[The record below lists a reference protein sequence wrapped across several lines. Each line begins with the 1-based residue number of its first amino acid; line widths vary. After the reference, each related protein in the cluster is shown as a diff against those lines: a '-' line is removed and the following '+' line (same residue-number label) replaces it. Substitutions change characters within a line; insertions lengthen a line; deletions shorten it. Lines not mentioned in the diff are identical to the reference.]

1 MGKTRVALV
10 EKSGPMDSCWT
21 SCATSSR
28 TFTHRWQGRQY
39 KNLND
44 DLPQG
49 WAVTTMDFA
58 ENYLCVQQDQP
69 QSSYFGYSQ
78 VTVKPTVSNY
88 SWPNC
93 DEKVTDNVVYLTDAP
108 NHDTNFIDYIIFQDG
123 HHKILVAAT
132 GHQRGC
138 EHIYV

>member
-1 MGKTRVALV
+1 MPGKTRLALV
-10 EKSGPMDSCWT
+10 EKSGPMDILLDELCHELKNL
-21 SCATSSR
+21 ALHD
-28 TFTHRWQGRQY
+28 FTHRWQGRQY

-78 VTVKPTVSNY
+78 VTVHPTVSSY
-88 SWPNC
+88 SCPNC
-93 DEKVTDNVVYLTDAP
+93 DEKVTDHVVYMTDVLT
-108 NHDTNFIDYIIFQDG
+108 HDPDFADYITDDVQDR
-123 HHKILVAAT
+123 LQRYRCAAT
-132 GHQRGC
+132 W
-138 EHIYV
+138 